1 MATKVRRRAF
11 GYVRLSKDT
20 PDTTSPARQREAIE
34 RLCADRRWELVH
46 TFEDIDVSAYNGRH
60 RPHFDNMM
68 RRLHEIDAIV
78 FWRLDR
84 LSRNVREGGEI
95 AERCK
100 AAEVDLVAVADG
112 QDRIDTTSAD
122 GEFQFTLLMGLGQ
135 REVRL
140 LSERT
145 KAGVD
150 KAREQGAY
158 LGGRRYGWRWSD
170 KRLVPDRRQ
179 QAVLRK
185 AAKRYI
191 AGDSFNAI
199 ARELSD
205 EYVASLPKTRMDGS
219 PSTHKHP
226 EQPRRLYTHAL
237 SRMLQDARVH
247 DALGDL
253 GDELARAV
261 AARRGPDRAR
271 PTVSL
276 LGGIATCQM
285 CGGSLRLSSTGAGRG
300 GRWTQYRCAKT
311 GHAGIAA
318 PFLEQHVTAAVMDA
332 IDIPE
337 LTRRMRA
344 RLRRPPKAVEVIAIE
359 ARLQNLE
366 DSFGDGTLSKAAF
379 IRQRDRQLTKLEAA
393 RQATVEEQVP
403 ELPLEL
409 ARHLPERWPT
419 MTTIGKREVIQALVR
434 EVRVSKATDA
444 HGTGKIDPSR
454 VTISWRA

>member
-1 MATKVRRRAF
+1 MTTTKAKRRAF

-34 RLCADRRWELVH
+34 RLVADRHWELVQ
-46 TFEDIDVSAYNGRH
+46 TFEDVDRSAYNGKH
-60 RPHFDNMM
+60 RPGFERMM
-68 RRLHEIDAIV
+68 ARLHEVDAIV

-158 LGGRRYGWRWSD
+158 LGGKRYGWRWKD

-185 AAKRYI
+185 AAKAYI
-191 AGDSFNAI
+191 NGASFNAI
-199 ARELSD
+199 ARDLSD
-205 EYVASLPKTRMDGS
+205 EYVASLPETRMDGS

-226 EQPRRLYTHAL
+226 EQPRRLYTHAIA
-237 SRMLQDARVH
+237 RMLQDARVH
-247 DALGDL
+247 DALGDV
-253 GDELARAV
+253 GDDLARAV
-261 AARRGPDRAR
+261 AARKGPNKAR

-276 LGGIATCQM
+276 LGGIATCAM
-285 CGGSLRLSSTGAGRG
+285 CDGSLRIASTAAGRG

-311 GHAGIAA
+311 GHANIAA
-318 PFLEQHVTAAVMDA
+318 GFLEEHVSAAVLDA
-332 IDIPE
+332 IDLKE
-337 LTRRMRA
+337 LTRRMKA
-344 RLRRPPKAVEVIAIE
+344 RLRRPPKAAEVVALE
-359 ARLQNLE
+359 ARLQSLE
-366 DSFGDGTLSKAAF
+366 DAFGDGTLTKAAF
-379 IRQRDRQLTKLEAA
+379 IRQRDRQLAKLEVA
-393 RQATVEEQVP
+393 RAATVDEQVP

-409 ARHLPERWPT
+409 AKHLPERWPT
-419 MTTIGKREVIQALVR
+419 MTTIVKREVIQALVR
-434 EVRVSKATDA
+434 EVRVAKATDA
-444 HGTGKIDPSR
+444 HGTGKIDPAR
-454 VTISWRA
+454 VEIVWR

>member
-60 RPHFDNMM
+60 RPQFDNMM

-122 GEFQFTLLMGLGQ
+122 GEFQFNLMMGLGQ

-158 LGGRRYGWRWSD
+158 LGGKRYGWRWSD

-191 AGDSFNAI
+191 AGDSFNSI
-199 ARELSD
+199 ARELSE

-226 EQPRRLYTHAL
+226 EQSRRLYTHAL

-261 AARRGPDRAR
+261 AARKGPGRAR

-276 LGGIATCQM
+276 LGGVASCAM
-285 CGGSLRLSSTGAGRG
+285 CGGSLRLSSTAAGRG
-300 GRWTQYRCAKT
+300 GRWRQYRCTQT

-318 PFLEQHVTAAVMDA
+318 TFLEEYVSEAVLDA
-332 IDIPE
+332 IDIPT
-337 LTRRMRA
+337 LTRRMKA
-344 RLRRPPKAVEVIAIE
+344 RLRRPPKAAEVVAIE

-403 ELPLEL
+403 ELSLEL

-419 MTTIGKREVIQALVR
+419 MTTIGKREVIRALLR
-434 EVRVSKATDA
+434 EVRVAKASG
-444 HGTGKIDPSR
+444 HGKIEPSR
-454 VTISWRA
+454 VELVWRT